1 MTKLTEWKSF
11 LLLLARSVLFPHIPR
26 SICFFLSNFLATY
39 INAALPPT
47 NIYEVL
53 GTLTLLSSHCKGSS
67 FYLASIHSPSHAF
80 QRVSSFPSQGL
91 NLWSVSSFSASPCDR
106 STHRALPKQLE
117 YCAFISFF
125 VALSSVDDDLPP
137 PSSILKPPVVNKNK
151 FSTTRHTVFRM
162 QDWLNKTGLQHCQIL
177 FLTV

>member
-1 MTKLTEWKSF
+1 MVYWITRLYLPSMTKLTGGKSF
-11 LLLLARSVLFPHIPR
+11 LLLLARSILFPHIPR

-67 FYLASIHSPSHAF
+67 FYLASIHS
-80 QRVSSFPSQGL
+80 FPCLPEGLIFPQSGL
-91 NLWSVSSFSASPCDR
+91 NLWRFSFSASPCDR

-117 YCAFISFF
+117 YCAFIFIFCGF
-125 VALSSVDDDLPP
+125 VISGWW
-137 PSSILKPPVVNKNK
+137 PSTLLH
-151 FSTTRHTVFRM
+151 FETTCS
-162 QDWLNKTGLQHCQIL
+162 K
-177 FLTV
+177 